1 MNVNS
6 TVLPT
11 AQLIAVPSGQFRPFT
26 PFTNPDP
33 APGTGV
39 HRFIYALYIQPSRFN
54 TAGFE
59 SVGMEAETQNW
70 NVSRALNSPRLL
82 FCLSNTVYAA
92 FDVADATWTRPRHW
106 SDLFYN

>member
-1 MNVNS
+1 MNS

-33 APGTGV
+33 APDTGV

-70 NVSRALNSPRLL
+70 NVSSVLDSPRLL
-82 FCLSNTVYAA
+82 VCLPNSVYTA
-92 FDVADATWTRPRHW
+92 FDVADATRTRACNWR
-106 SDLFYN
+106 DLFYH